1 MPSQVTCG
9 QLRAVLSTLG
19 FREIRKPDGVALKH
33 APSDT
38 LFLFRPYQEGDRL
51 QVAEISHVRFLLD
64 QRGLLE
70 PESFEALLTRA
81 PA

>member
-1 MPSQVTCG
+1 MPSQVTYG
-9 QLRAVLSTLG
+9 QLRTVLSAMG

-33 APSDT
+33 AQSDT
-38 LFLFRPYQEGDRL
+38 LFLFRPYADGDRM
-51 QVAEISHVRFLLD
+51 QVAEIGHVRFMLD

-70 PESFEALLTRA
+70 PESFEALLTKA